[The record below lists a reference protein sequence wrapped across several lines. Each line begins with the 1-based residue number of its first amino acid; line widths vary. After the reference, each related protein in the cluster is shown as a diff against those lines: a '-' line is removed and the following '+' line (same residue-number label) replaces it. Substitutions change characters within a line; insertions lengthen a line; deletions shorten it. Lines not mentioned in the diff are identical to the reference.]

1 MHKAL
6 KLTVVVIL
14 FFMTGFQ
21 GIYAQYD
28 KDVFYMRGRQA
39 LSDGKYSAAIENFN
53 ILARLDT
60 TNYWN
65 YFFRGIAKY
74 NLGDI
79 SGAKNDFD
87 RSVSINPVFTNGYH
101 YRGITS
107 SRFGEYE
114 SALEDL
120 QHALDLRP
128 GNMSVYFSR

>member
-79 SGAKNDFD
+79 RGAKNDFD
-87 RSVSINPVFTNGYH
+87 RSVIITEVSQAAVPV
-101 YRGITS
+101 
-107 SRFGEYE
+107 
-114 SALEDL
+114 
-120 QHALDLRP
+120 
-128 GNMSVYFSR
+128 NMNLPWRIFSMLWTCVPAT